1 MVRKTDDS
9 EAVEFRGMVTVIPLD
24 NPLEGDGSL
33 EIQGSIYADNI
44 ESNTIGDP
52 LLINGVSVLSSTLTL
67 AEQSLTPIPPLT
79 TDKTFFVKDS
89 LLKDINNSGLITT
102 YQPITTKG
110 DLATYDNILQTQT
123 RLPVGNPGTVLVAD
137 PTTNTGLNWATPKQ
151 ATAASNSI
159 FISGQNTNNSVVISN
174 AAYSSV
180 FASISPQ
187 VKDAYSGIFAFS
199 KSRGPI
205 KGNIVKLTSS
215 PAISQSGTLE
225 PLYDEYS
232 FPEIYKTYNGNGS
245 YLVSDT
251 NEYSNVSVNLT
262 GTAWVQLPSPF
273 NVLTGAFS
281 ISVFTDTGG
290 PSANFLICKS
300 IPDSTGAIINRIS
313 SSPGISGGNLL
324 LRWNAN
330 TGIEISKTSV
340 GQGGEYKATDNFQLP
355 IITNTIT
362 LSGTT
367 PIQLFDKKVNCYQ
380 QRNRIIRIY
389 SSIVANSPCSI
400 YFVSKTSANTT
411 CGSFSVRAPGKT
423 TLELI
428 TVSWTANSL
437 ISISK
442 TGANY
447 DGIYIL
453 EIL

>member
-1 MVRKTDDS
+1 MIRKSDDS
-9 EAVEFRGMVTVIPLD
+9 EAIEFRGMVTVIPLD

-33 EIQGSIYADNI
+33 EIQGSIYTDNI
-44 ESNTIGDP
+44 QSNTIGDP

-67 AEQSLTPIPPLT
+67 AEQTLTPSNPLT
-79 TDKTFFVKDS
+79 TNKTFFVKDS
-89 LLKDINNSGLITT
+89 LLKDINSSGLITT

-137 PTTNTGLNWATPKQ
+137 PTTNTGLNWAIPKQ

-159 FISGQNTNNSVVISN
+159 FISGQNANNSVTVSG

-180 FASISPQ
+180 FVSISPQ
-187 VKDAYSGIFAFS
+187 VKNAYSGIFAFS

-215 PAISQSGTLE
+215 PAISQNGSLE

-232 FPEIYKTYNGNGS
+232 FPEIYKTYNRDGS

-262 GTAWVQLPSPF
+262 GTAWTPLPSPF

-324 LRWNAN
+324 VRWSAN

-355 IITNTIT
+355 TISNVIT
-362 LSGTT
+362 LSGTI
-367 PIQLFDKKVNCYQ
+367 PIQFLDKKVNCYQ

-389 SSIVANSPCSI
+389 STTISNSPCSI

-428 TVSWTANSL
+428 TVSWAANSL
-437 ISISK
+437 VTISK
-442 TGANY
+442 SGTNY
-447 DGIYIL
+447 DGIYNIQIL
-453 EIL
+453 